1 MDILKRFCLVT
12 LLACANFVFASDL
25 TVQLSTSN
33 TASAQQSDDV
43 DVTLVI
49 TNPTPEPVQVLKW
62 YLAPNNKLQG
72 NNFSISVDGTPVDY
86 TGPVVKRSAPSNED
100 YITLAPGES
109 ITQTVSLS
117 SFYNMTQQGSYQV
130 SFDASALN
138 LIKTN
143 RQAKGSTQ
151 TAQTLKSN
159 TLNVWL
165 KGIDTKGLNL
175 KQSLLSEPLA
185 KGGIS
190 YAGSCSNS
198 QKSTIV
204 GAMSAAQ
211 SISNEAYNHL
221 RDNWDNGGQ
230 SARYTTWFGQYN
242 SQRYSVVANHFYKIT
257 DALINKTVTLNCTC
271 EDDLKSA
278 YAYVY
283 PNQPYTIHVCN
294 AFWNAPV
301 TGTDSRAGTLVH
313 EMSHFT
319 VNGGTDDYAYGQ
331 YNAQNL
337 ARSNPAQA
345 IQNADSHEY
354 YAENTPALN

>member
-1 MDILKRFCLVT
+1 MDILKPVCLTT
-12 LLACANFVFASDL
+12 LLAFANVAFASDL
-25 TVQLSTSN
+25 TVQLSTNN

-43 DVTLVI
+43 DVTLII
-49 TNPTPEPVQVLKW
+49 TNPNPKPVQILKW
-62 YLAPNNKLQG
+62 YLAPNDKLQG

-86 TGPVVKRSAPSNED
+86 TGPVVKRSAPSSDD

-117 SFYNMTQQGSYQV
+117 SFYNMTKQGSYQV

-143 RQAKGSTQ
+143 KQAKSSTNE
-151 TAQTLKSN
+151 AQTLKSN
-159 TLNVWL
+159 TLNIWL
-165 KGIDTKGLNL
+165 KGIDTKGLTL
-175 KQSLLSEPLA
+175 KQSFQPEPLA
-185 KGGIS
+185 KAGIS
-190 YAGSCSNS
+190 YEGSCSNS

-204 GAMSAAQ
+204 NAMGAAQ
-211 SISNEAYNHL
+211 SVSYEAYNHL

-230 SARYTTWFGQYN
+230 SARYTTWFGQYT
-242 SQRYSVVANHFYKIT
+242 SQRYSIVANHFYKIA
-257 DALINKTVTLNCTC
+257 DALISKPVTLNCTC

-294 AFWNAPV
+294 AFWSAPV
-301 TGTDSRAGTLVH
+301 TGTDSRAGTLIH

-319 VNGGTDDYAYGQ
+319 VNGGTADNAYGQ
-331 YNAQNL
+331 YAAKNL
-337 ARSNPAQA
+337 ARSNPDKAV
-345 IQNADSHEY
+345 QNADSHEY